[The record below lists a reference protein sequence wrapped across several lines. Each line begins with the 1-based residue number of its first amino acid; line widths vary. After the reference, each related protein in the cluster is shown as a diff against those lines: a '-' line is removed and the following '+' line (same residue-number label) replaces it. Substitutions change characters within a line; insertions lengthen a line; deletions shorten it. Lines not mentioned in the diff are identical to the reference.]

1 MRKRLHKLLTLGA
14 AVFTVL
20 LPELVRAAGPA
31 AEMLIVVADSRRVP
45 TGWARYFVDSYNT
58 NPLWFGLECTIIT
71 AFMGVSLGLITDQ
84 IMRRTGIDLT
94 SRKIV
99 EH

>member
-1 MRKRLHKLLTLGA
+1 MRKRLHKLFTLGA

-31 AEMLIVVADSRRVP
+31 AEMLIVVADSRRVSE
-45 TGWARYFVDSYNT
+45 GWGRYFVDSYNT
-58 NPLWFGLECTIIT
+58 NPLWFGFEVTIIT
-71 AFMGVSLGLITDQ
+71 ALMGVTLGLITDQ
-84 IMRRTGIDLT
+84 IMKRIGIDLT

>member
-1 MRKRLHKLLTLGA
+1 MKKHFRRYLALGA
-14 AVFTVL
+14 TIFTVF

-31 AEMLIVVADSRRVP
+31 AEMLIVVADSRRVGD
-45 TGWARYFVDSYNT
+45 GWARYFVDSYNT

-71 AFMGVSLGLITDQ
+71 AFMGVTLGVITDQ
-84 IMRRTGIDLT
+84 VMKRIGIDLT
-94 SRKIV
+94 SRKII

>member
-1 MRKRLHKLLTLGA
+1 MRRHFQWMFLLGTTLLT
-14 AVFTVL
+14 VF
-20 LPELVRAAGPA
+20 LPEIVRAAGGP
-31 AEMLIVVADSRRVP
+31 AEMLIVVADSRRVGD
-45 TGWARYFVDSYNT
+45 GWARYFVDSYNT

-71 AFMGVSLGLITDQ
+71 AFMGVTLGLITDQ
-84 IMRRTGIDLT
+84 IMKRIGIDLT

>member
-1 MRKRLHKLLTLGA
+1 MRKHFRRLFALSA
-14 AVFTVL
+14 AVFTVF

-31 AEMLIVVADSRRVP
+31 AEMLIVVADSRRVGD
-45 TGWARYFVDSYNT
+45 GWARYFVDSYNT
-58 NPLWFGLECTIIT
+58 SPLWFGLECTIIT
-71 AFMGVSLGLITDQ
+71 AFMGVTLGLITDQ
-84 IMRRTGIDLT
+84 IMKRVGIDLT

>member
-1 MRKRLHKLLTLGA
+1 MGKHFRKALALGA
-14 AVFTVL
+14 AVFTVF

-31 AEMLIVVADSRRVP
+31 AEMLIVVADSRRVGD
-45 TGWARYFVDSYNT
+45 GWARYFVDSYNT

-71 AFMGVSLGLITDQ
+71 AVMGVTLGLITDQ
-84 IMRRTGIDLT
+84 IMKRVGIDLT
-94 SRKIV
+94 SRKII

>member
-1 MRKRLHKLLTLGA
+1 MRKRLHTLLTLGA
-14 AVFTVL
+14 TVFTVF

-31 AEMLIVVADSRRVP
+31 AEMLIVVADSRRVDA
-45 TGWARYFVDSYNT
+45 GWARYFVDSYNT
-58 NPLWFGLECTIIT
+58 NPLWFGLEVTVIT
-71 AFMGVSLGLITDQ
+71 AFLGVTLGLITDQ
-84 IMRRTGIDLT
+84 FMKRIGIDLT

>member
-1 MRKRLHKLLTLGA
+1 MTKHFRRLLALGA
-14 AVFTVL
+14 AVFTVF

-31 AEMLIVVADSRRVP
+31 ASMLIVVADSRRVND
-45 TGWARYFVDSYNT
+45 GWARYFVDSYNT

-71 AFMGVSLGLITDQ
+71 AFLGVSLGLITDQ
-84 IMRRTGIDLT
+84 IMKRTGIDLS